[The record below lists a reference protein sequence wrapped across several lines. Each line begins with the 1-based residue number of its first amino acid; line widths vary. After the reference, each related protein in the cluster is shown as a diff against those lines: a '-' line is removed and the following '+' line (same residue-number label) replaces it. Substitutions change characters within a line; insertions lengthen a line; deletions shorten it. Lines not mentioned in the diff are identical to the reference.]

1 MNMTT
6 NDWMNV
12 SVLSPACLAPM
23 ALAPARWMDRV
34 YADGKANGLLPQSLA
49 GLGLLGA
56 LASPFWLLQSPPG
69 GATGLVMGGGLTAIM
84 LPYVALLTLV
94 VLRYS
99 IVYLHGQARRGRFIK
114 WLCATSAAVQVLVI
128 TANLPV
134 FVFAWMA
141 MSLALHQLLTY
152 FGERPGAQIAA
163 RKKFI
168 FSRVGDICL
177 ITMLALVWHSC
188 RTWQMPVIFHLA
200 ADHTSTH
207 VGLAAAGLLIV
218 IAALLKSAQFPFH
231 TWLPDTME
239 APTPVSAFMH
249 AGIINAGGFLVLRM
263 SQLVVLWPVNQWVL
277 LVIGGLTAVGASLVM
292 LTQTS
297 VKRSL
302 GFSTV
307 AQMGFMMFECGLG
320 AWSLALL
327 HIVAHGIYKAYA
339 FLSSGKAPA
348 PIITPQ
354 TQTISARQYGFA
366 LAVCGVLVTFWLW
379 LNRQWPDANPALAG
393 VIAMGIGSLGWQLAI
408 RARNAPAF
416 ALALLLPASLL
427 VLHSLLSRLLL
438 ATVGSAANLDV
449 SVSLAQLL
457 AVMALLA
464 LPAGVALAARLRPH
478 SPLVQRLYVHVYN
491 EFYISPLANRLVMA
505 LWPVPA

>member
-6 NDWMNV
+6 TPWI
-12 SVLSPACLAPM
+12 SASLLSPACLAPM
-23 ALAPARWMDRV
+23 ALTPARWMDRV
-34 YADGKANGLLPQSLA
+34 YAGQNAKGLLPQALA
-49 GLGLLGA
+49 AVGLLA
-56 LASPFWLLQSPPG
+56 TLASPLWLLQSPPD
-69 GATGLVMGGGLTAIM
+69 GATGLVMPGGLTAIM

-99 IVYLHGQARRGRFIK
+99 IVYLHGQAQRGRFIK

-128 TANLPV
+128 TANLLV
-134 FVFAWMA
+134 FVLAWMA
-141 MSLALHQLLTY
+141 MSLALHQLLSY
-152 FGERPGAQIAA
+152 FADRPGAQIAA

-168 FSRVGDICL
+168 FSRIGDLCL
-177 ITMLALVWHSC
+177 ITTLALVWHSC
-188 RTWQMPVIFHLA
+188 HTWQMPTIFHLA
-200 ADHTSTH
+200 ADNAAAHAS
-207 VGLAAAGLLIV
+207 LAAAGLLIV

-263 SQLVVLWPVNQWVL
+263 SQLVVLWPANQWVL
-277 LVIGGLTAVGASLVM
+277 LITGGITAVGASLVM

-327 HIVAHGIYKAYA
+327 HIIAHGIYKAYA
-339 FLSSGKAPA
+339 FLSSGKVPA
-348 PIITPQ
+348 PTTIPQ
-354 TQTISARQYGFA
+354 TQTIALRQHGFA
-366 LAVCGVLVTFWLW
+366 VAVCGALAILWLW
-379 LNRQWPDANPALAG
+379 LNHQWPDANPALAG
-393 VIAMGIGSLGWQLAI
+393 LIAMGIVCLAWQLAV
-408 RARNAPAF
+408 RARNLLAIT
-416 ALALLLPASLL
+416 LALLLPALL
-427 VLHSLLSRLLL
+427 LILHCLLSRILL
-438 ATVGSAANLDV
+438 ATVGGATDLNA
-449 SVSLAQLL
+449 SVSLTQVL
-457 AVMALLA
+457 AVLALLA
-464 LPAGVALAARLRPH
+464 LPGAVELAARLRPN

-491 EFYISPLANRLVMA
+491 GFYLNPLANRLVMA
-505 LWPVPA
+505 IWPVQA

>member
-6 NDWMNV
+6 TELMNV
-12 SVLSPACLAPM
+12 SALSPVCLAPM
-23 ALAPARWMDRV
+23 ALTPARWMDRV
-34 YADGKANGLLPQSLA
+34 YAGQNAKGLVPQALA
-49 GLGLLGA
+49 GLGLMGA
-56 LASPFWLLQSPPG
+56 LASPLWLLKAQPG
-69 GATGLVMGGGLTAIM
+69 GTTGLVMPGGLTAIM
-84 LPYVALLTLV
+84 LPFVALLTLV

-128 TANLPV
+128 TANLLV
-134 FVFAWMA
+134 FVLAWMT

-152 FGERPGAQIAA
+152 FCDRPGAQIAA

-168 FSRVGDICL
+168 FSRIGDLCL
-177 ITMLALVWHSC
+177 ITTLALVWHSC

-200 ADHTSTH
+200 AGRPGAHAS
-207 VGLAAAGLLIV
+207 LAAAGLLIV

-348 PIITPQ
+348 STTTPH
-354 TQTISARQYGFA
+354 TQTISLRHHGFA
-366 LAVCGVLVTFWLW
+366 LAVCGALVIFWLW
-379 LNRQWPDANPALAG
+379 LSRHWPDANPALAG
-393 VIAMGIGSLGWQLAI
+393 VIAMGIMVLGWQLAI
-408 RARNAPAF
+408 RARNALAV
-416 ALALLLPASLL
+416 ASALLLPAL
-427 VLHSLLSRLLL
+427 VLLLHCLLSRLLL
-438 ATVGSAANLDV
+438 TTVGGAADLNA

-457 AVMALLA
+457 AVLALLA
-464 LPAGVALAARLRPH
+464 LPGAVELAARLRSH

-491 EFYISPLANRLVMA
+491 GFYLNPLANRLVMA
-505 LWPVPA
+505 LWPVQA